1 MKKYLTVLGIEGKLA
16 LRSLDGVI
24 FGIAMPIGV
33 LLLIA
38 MISGNQLVQGGGY
51 TFLESSFPAL
61 ATVGICATAFMGIPL
76 TIADYRDK
84 KILKHFFTTPSSPGF
99 LLSIQVIIAGLI
111 AITSTIGVTL
121 VATLG
126 LGYRM
131 TGSALGFVGIYLLV
145 LISMYSIGMMIASLC
160 QTIKQANLVCTLVYF
175 PMLLFSGAII
185 PFELFPS
192 GMQRIANILPLTQG
206 IRLLKIVSIEG
217 IQAVPLFPAAY
228 LIGLAIIGI
237 MISVKTFRWE

>member
-1 MKKYLTVLGIEGKLA
+1 MKKYLTVLGVEGKLA

-38 MISGNQLVQGGGY
+38 MISGNQLVQGGSY

-76 TIADYRDK
+76 TVADYRDK

-145 LISMYSIGMMIASLC
+145 LVSMYSIGMMIASLC
-160 QTIKQANLVCTLVYF
+160 QTIKQANLVCSLVYF

-206 IRLLKIVSIEG
+206 IRLLKIVSIDG
-217 IQAVPLFPAAY
+217 VQAVPLLPVAY